1 MKNYIVKIREYDNSG
16 LLSYGTGIVIG
27 NGTAILTAAHVICGS
42 KHCVIVV
49 SEKGEVEIETQL
61 LQKNKVAAILSANS
75 SLHCES
81 ANIFS
86 NQEIFDDDIS
96 WSAEGYITD
105 EQSAHEIT
113 GKGVVRSKYH
123 DEVWDCEL
131 GGITSGNSQ
140 NYRGMSGTPVISCN
154 RIVGILQIQTPLER
168 GTLGLKMSSVE
179 MFQDILPQ
187 DSLAANEYETLLFER
202 SRHESIL
209 RVKQNKESG
218 KYIPNIFVEENDCK
232 ENLRY
237 FADPLLFLKKAVRD
251 CRNIDFS
258 RQNTQ
263 LGALQKKLI
272 DVSMLPEEIEM
283 RALLRDAQDQTR
295 IALEVEE
302 CPDSNATI
310 NDKRDT
316 FLRVSLFLLVG
327 QVGIEPTMFLMS
339 RFYRPLR

>member
-1 MKNYIVKIREYDNSG
+1 MSWVESPQAIR
-16 LLSYGTGIVIG
+16 
-27 NGTAILTAAHVICGS
+27 
-42 KHCVIVV
+42 
-49 SEKGEVEIETQL
+49 
-61 LQKNKVAAILSANS
+61 
-75 SLHCES
+75 
-81 ANIFS
+81 
-86 NQEIFDDDIS
+86 
-96 WSAEGYITD
+96 
-105 EQSAHEIT
+105 
-113 GKGVVRSKYH
+113 
-123 DEVWDCEL
+123 
-131 GGITSGNSQ
+131 Q

-272 DVSMLPEEIEM
+272 DVSMLAE
-283 RALLRDAQDQTR
+283 
-295 IALEVEE
+295 
-302 CPDSNATI
+302 PDSLDDVSATQQTVLAFFELCKGI
-310 NDKRDT
+310 
-316 FLRVSLFLLVG
+316 
-327 QVGIEPTMFLMS
+327 VGISL
-339 RFYRPLR
+339 

>member
-1 MKNYIVKIREYDNSG
+1 MQTNGSELLLRNARFFIKNVER
-16 LLSYGTGIVIG
+16 
-27 NGTAILTAAHVICGS
+27 
-42 KHCVIVV
+42 V
-49 SEKGEVEIETQL
+49 S
-61 LQKNKVAAILSANS
+61 QKSCRATAILSANS

-232 ENLRY
+232 ETCVILPIRC
-237 FADPLLFLKKAVRD
+237 FFLK
-251 CRNIDFS
+251 
-258 RQNTQ
+258 
-263 LGALQKKLI
+263 
-272 DVSMLPEEIEM
+272 
-283 RALLRDAQDQTR
+283 
-295 IALEVEE
+295 
-302 CPDSNATI
+302 
-310 NDKRDT
+310 
-316 FLRVSLFLLVG
+316 
-327 QVGIEPTMFLMS
+327 
-339 RFYRPLR
+339 RP